1 MKPCLYKTNIKTI
14 SNRPTLNKSF
24 VREMVESESDGEI
37 KYQQLRHINVLISIP
52 IHQATI
58 TFEGFLLILNR
69 PWLPESH

>member
-52 IHQATI
+52 IYQATV
-58 TFEGFLLILNR
+58 TFEGFFIN
-69 PWLPESH
+69 S